1 MSLESC
7 SKEAALI
14 TDEKQKEN
22 MGAWVIHHGR
32 KLIFDV
38 SGPAEFSAINAAAKA
53 ATLLAKIGQTD
64 EAVLDKK
71 RIKAIAQGANIDPKL
86 ELKSILEI
94 LEKRRLID
102 QSNEEVSVL
111 GVTTRGSLS
120 QAYDIFLDSEPSN
133 REFASIGLSEI
144 ASRAPVLR
152 SKASEI
158 ISDTFKLSSA
168 NTTDFLDHA
177 ERIGFVDKEGS
188 GADELLFNGNL
199 FRKDSVNKTLLVL
212 SSLHATEQSAVN
224 DVAEQ
229 LRKKGCL
236 EVDYVKD
243 ILTTQLFEKL
253 VAAGLYDLNGVTNE
267 QGCYT
272 YVTSPEAFHK
282 FVSPMVDDCFDMAK
296 SLVAALTYGMNRR
309 SGNQG
314 RINNLPALLRKLI
327 SGHEVGPT
335 TSIGKDYRV
344 LEIDGVVRL
353 RASETRKDLF
363 YLRLLKKE
371 VGELALQV
379 LTQGNAYETSL
390 TELPA
395 ASMTGYVSPE
405 ENRIQTRKRQSQR
418 SKQGTM
424 DILENLRSGEPQW

>member
-1 MSLESC
+1 MS
-7 SKEAALI
+7 
-14 TDEKQKEN
+14 
-22 MGAWVIHHGR
+22 
-32 KLIFDV
+32 
-38 SGPAEFSAINAAAKA
+38 
-53 ATLLAKIGQTD
+53 
-64 EAVLDKK
+64 
-71 RIKAIAQGANIDPKL
+71 
-86 ELKSILEI
+86 
-94 LEKRRLID
+94 
-102 QSNEEVSVL
+102 EE
-111 GVTTRGSLS
+111 
-120 QAYDIFLDSEPSN
+120 
-133 REFASIGLSEI
+133 
-144 ASRAPVLR
+144 
-152 SKASEI
+152 
-158 ISDTFKLSSA
+158 
-168 NTTDFLDHA
+168 
-177 ERIGFVDKEGS
+177 
-188 GADELLFNGNL
+188 
-199 FRKDSVNKTLLVL
+199 
-212 SSLHATEQSAVN
+212 
-224 DVAEQ
+224 

-236 EVDYVKD
+236 EVDYVKK

-272 YVTSPEAFHK
+272 YVTLPEAFHK

-395 ASMTGYVSPE
+395 ASMTGYVNPE
-405 ENRIQTRKRQSQR
+405 ENRIQTRKRQSQL

-424 DILENLRSGEPQW
+424 DILENLRSGDPQW

>member
-1 MSLESC
+1 
-7 SKEAALI
+7 
-14 TDEKQKEN
+14 

-38 SGPAEFSAINAAAKA
+38 SGPAEYSAINAAAKA
-53 ATLLAKIGQTD
+53 ATLLVKIGQTD

-102 QSNEEVSVL
+102 QSNDEISVL
-111 GVTTRGSLS
+111 GVTIRGSLS
-120 QAYDIFLDSEPSN
+120 QAYDIFLDSEPSK
-133 REFASIGLSEI
+133 REVASLGLSEI
-144 ASRAPVLR
+144 ASQTPVLR

-158 ISDTFKLSSA
+158 ISDTFKFSSE
-168 NTTDFLDHA
+168 NTTDFLDQA

-212 SSLHATEQSAVN
+212 SSLRPTEQSAVN
-224 DVAEQ
+224 DVAEE
-229 LRKKGCL
+229 LCKKGCL
-236 EVDYVKD
+236 EVDYVKK
-243 ILTTQLFEKL
+243 ILTPQLFEKL
-253 VAAGLYDLNGVTNE
+253 VAAGLYDLNGVTNK
-267 QGCYT
+267 QGCHT
-272 YVTSPEAFHK
+272 YVTLPAAFNK
-282 FVSPMVDDCFDMAK
+282 FVNPMVDDCFDMAK

-309 SGNQG
+309 ASCEG
-314 RINNLPALLRKLI
+314 RITYLPALLTKLI
-327 SGHEVGPT
+327 SGYEVGPT
-335 TSIGKDYRV
+335 TSIGEDYRV
-344 LEIDGVVRL
+344 LEINGVVRV
-353 RASETRKDLF
+353 RAAETHKDRF

-390 TELPA
+390 TELPS
-395 ASMTGYVSPE
+395 ASMTGYVNPE
-405 ENRIQTRKRQSQR
+405 ENRTQTRKRQSQL
-418 SKQGTM
+418 SKQGTR
-424 DILENLRSGEPQW
+424 DILENLRSGVPQW

>member
-1 MSLESC
+1 M
-7 SKEAALI
+7 
-14 TDEKQKEN
+14 
-22 MGAWVIHHGR
+22 
-32 KLIFDV
+32 
-38 SGPAEFSAINAAAKA
+38 
-53 ATLLAKIGQTD
+53 
-64 EAVLDKK
+64 LDKK

-120 QAYDIFLDSEPSN
+120 QAYDIFLDSEPSK

-168 NTTDFLDHA
+168 NTKDLLDHA

-224 DVAEQ
+224 DVAEE

-236 EVDYVKD
+236 EVDYVKK

-272 YVTSPEAFHK
+272 YVTLPEAFHK

-395 ASMTGYVSPE
+395 ASMTGYVNPE

-424 DILENLRSGEPQW
+424 DILENLRSGDPQW